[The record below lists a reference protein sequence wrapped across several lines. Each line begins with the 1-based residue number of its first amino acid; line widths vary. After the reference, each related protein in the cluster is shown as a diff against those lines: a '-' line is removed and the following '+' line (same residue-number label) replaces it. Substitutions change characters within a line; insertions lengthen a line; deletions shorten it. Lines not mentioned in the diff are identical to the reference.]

1 MVMYIWVLRLKL
13 TIKHLFVVLKYFGF
27 FDLHDTCYNK
37 SSCIYH
43 VTYMSVS
50 LLKHNTLGLEQS
62 CDELFVVD
70 SKASLIETCL
80 SLYHSDKALMILGGG
95 SNVVFTEDFAG
106 SVVKIATK
114 GIAVEQE
121 GDEVLLIVEAG
132 ESWHELVAYCV
143 EHNFYGIENLALIP
157 GTVGAAPIQNIG
169 AYGVEFSQVCHSVE
183 FLDLDSSQLFEISA
197 EDCQFDYR
205 ESIFKQQLK
214 HKAVITAVKIRLTKV
229 WEPQLD
235 YSPLSSLDSA
245 TVSPKQLFDL
255 VCQIRQSKLPDP
267 TVLGNVGSFFKN
279 PIVNTDKFK
288 ALKDKFPELIGYSLE
303 HDLVKLA
310 AGWLIENA
318 GLKGFSIGGASVHQ
332 QQALVL
338 VNSANATGNDI
349 CQLALHVIDVIEQR
363 FEISLETEP
372 RMMAQF
378 GEVVL
383 S

>member
-1 MVMYIWVLRLKL
+1 
-13 TIKHLFVVLKYFGF
+13 
-27 FDLHDTCYNK
+27 
-37 SSCIYH
+37 
-43 VTYMSVS
+43 MSTS

-62 CDELFVVD
+62 CDELFIVD
-70 SKASLIETCL
+70 SKESLIETCL

-106 SVVKIATK
+106 AVVKIATK
-114 GIAVEQE
+114 GITVEQE

-132 ESWHELVAYCV
+132 ENWHELVTYCV
-143 EHNFYGIENLALIP
+143 KHYFYGIENLALIP

-183 FLDLDSSQLFEISA
+183 FLDLDSSQLFEISS

-214 HKAVITAVKIRLTKV
+214 HKAVITAVKIKLTKI
-229 WEPQLD
+229 WQPQLD
-235 YSPLSSLDSA
+235 YAPLNTLDA
-245 TVSPKQLFDL
+245 TTVNAEQVFDL

-267 TVLGNVGSFFKN
+267 AVLGNVGSFFKN
-279 PIVNTDKFK
+279 PIINTDKFE
-288 ALKDKFPELIGYSLE
+288 ALKNKFPQIIGYSLGN
-303 HDLVKLA
+303 DQVKLA
-310 AGWLIENA
+310 AGWLIDNA
-318 GLKGFSIGGASVHQ
+318 ELKGFSIGGASVHQ
-332 QQALVL
+332 LQALVL

-363 FEISLETEP
+363 FEVSLETEP